1 MEMYNEYCVSEV
13 PTETQQQRR
22 TTKQQVP
29 PSTSQTQQTPYR
41 KTTPKDVLKRRDQT
55 NQDLDVEETSLK

>member
-1 MEMYNEYCVSEV
+1 MCDEYCVSEV
-13 PTETQQQRR
+13 PTETPQQRR

-41 KTTPKDVLKRRDQT
+41 ETTP
-55 NQDLDVEETSLK
+55 